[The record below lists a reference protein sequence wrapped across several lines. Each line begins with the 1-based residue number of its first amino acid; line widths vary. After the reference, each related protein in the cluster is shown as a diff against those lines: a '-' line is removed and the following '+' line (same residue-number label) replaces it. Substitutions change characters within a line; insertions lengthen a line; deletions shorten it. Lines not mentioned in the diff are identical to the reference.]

1 MTPDQITALE
11 RKLKEAKSKAK
22 LIDQRAEES
31 RKDLEKVVTTAIKE
45 ESEKVW
51 FPISPVDPVHWMLV
65 SSIAFIFF
73 TIYCDSCLQAAAVER
88 LEESK
93 NKIEGLLDWISNIG
107 KENRSDVD
115 QSDRISNENGNLPAV
130 TSAEGLIRM
139 EDDDAN
145 GNALQ
150 TTEKDFGRETTGK
163 QDASLELDKQYDR
176 VKVRLFC
183 CICGNGGAEMGN
195 ALSQNKYN

>member
-1 MTPDQITALE
+1 M
-11 RKLKEAKSKAK
+11 
-22 LIDQRAEES
+22 
-31 RKDLEKVVTTAIKE
+31 
-45 ESEKVW
+45 
-51 FPISPVDPVHWMLV
+51 
-65 SSIAFIFF
+65 
-73 TIYCDSCLQAAAVER
+73 ER

-107 KENRSDVD
+107 NENRSGLD
-115 QSDRISNENGNLPAV
+115 QTDCISKENGNLPAV

-150 TTEKDFGRETTGK
+150 TSGKDFGRETSGK
-163 QDASLELDKQYDR
+163 QDASLDLDKQYDR

-183 CICGNGGAEMGN
+183 CMSGALTISITYDWSLTETDN
-195 ALSQNKYN
+195 VLSKCK